1 MTLRVRLFRL
11 ASAGRRGLLAAA
23 AGVVLA
29 SPAVS
34 AQQAPLPVLSPG
46 DVLRITVVGKPEM
59 SGEFE
64 IAGDTTIAH
73 PYFRNVRVAGAP
85 FSEVEKRVGDYLRG
99 YEANPQF
106 LVEPL
111 FRVSVTGEVRRP
123 DLFVVRPE
131 VTVLQA
137 LARAGGPTERGRLDR
152 VHLVRRGTDRVLDLT
167 RPELGD
173 AQLTVSS
180 GAQIS
185 VERRVSVFRD
195 YIAPAGSV
203 VAALASVARL
213 FMK

>member
-1 MTLRVRLFRL
+1 
-11 ASAGRRGLLAAA
+11 
-23 AGVVLA
+23 VLA
-29 SPAVS
+29 
-34 AQQAPLPVLSPG
+34 PG
-46 DVLRITVVGKPEM
+46 DVLRITVLGKPEM

-64 IAGDTTIAH
+64 IAGDSTIAH
-73 PYFRNVRVAGAP
+73 PHYRQVRVAGASFP
-85 FSEVEKRVGDYLRG
+85 EVERRVGEYLRG

-106 LVEPL
+106 LAEPL

-137 LARAGGPTERGRLDR
+137 LARAGGTTERGRLDR
-152 VHLVRRGTDRVLDLT
+152 VHLVRRGVDRVLDLT
-167 RPELGD
+167 RPELGE
-173 AQLTVSS
+173 AQLTVRS
-180 GAQIS
+180 GDQIW

-195 YIAPAGSV
+195 YVAPAGSV